1 MDENKNKMIKH
12 NTKHLILCEGID
24 EKLFFMWY
32 LDYFKKQPMYTK
44 FNDIQLEDIGGNED
58 IKKQL
63 GLWKLVSGFE
73 QLKTIGI
80 IRDAEKDADAA
91 IRSINQCF
99 TDNEFVAPDAPFV
112 LKKNDNAS
120 NTIYGVLPGF
130 DENGVLQNGTL
141 EDLCLQILKDEQ
153 SESKM
158 DMIQGYLKEL
168 QTKFNYQIHHIHKS
182 KLHTYFA
189 SDDRYIGSKIGQA
202 AKIGAF
208 DFESKSLAPF
218 RRMFESLTD

>member
-1 MDENKNKMIKH
+1 MKKENKKIQPNI
-12 NTKHLILCEGID
+12 KHLILCEGND
-24 EKLFFMWY
+24 EKWFFIWY
-32 LDYFKKQPMYTK
+32 LEYLIKNGHSELDC
-44 FNDIQLEDIGGNED
+44 IQIEDIGGNED

-63 GLWKLVSGFE
+63 GLWKLSPGFE

-91 IRSINQCF
+91 VRSINQCF
-99 TDNEFVAPDAPFV
+99 SDNGLIVPDAPFSLSV
-112 LKKNDNAS
+112 SSDGP
-120 NTIYGVLPGF
+120 NTIYGILPGF
-130 DENGVLQNGTL
+130 VENGELKNGTL
-141 EDLCLQILKDEQ
+141 EDLCLQILIDKQ

-158 DMIQGYLKEL
+158 DMIQEYLKEL
-168 QTKFNYQIHHIHKS
+168 QTTFDYKIHHIHKS

-189 SDDRYIGSKIGQA
+189 SDDKYIGSKIGEA

-208 DFESKSLAPF
+208 DFESPCLAPF

>member
-1 MDENKNKMIKH
+1 MKKENKKIQPNI
-12 NTKHLILCEGID
+12 KHLILCEGID
-24 EKLFFMWY
+24 EKFFFMWY
-32 LDYFKKQPMYTK
+32 LDYLKKQPMYTK
-44 FNDIQLEDIGGNED
+44 FNEIQLEDIGGNED

-63 GLWKLVSGFE
+63 GLWTLVSGFE
-73 QLKTIGI
+73 QLQTIGI
-80 IRDAEKDADAA
+80 IRDAETSADSAV
-91 IRSINQCF
+91 RSIEQCF
-99 TDNEFVAPDAPFV
+99 TDNGLTVPDAPFSLGV
-112 LKKNDNAS
+112 SSDGP

-141 EDLCLQILKDEQ
+141 EDLCLQILIDKQ

-158 DMIQGYLKEL
+158 DMIQEYLKEL
-168 QTKFNYQIHHIHKS
+168 QTKFDYKIHHIHKS

-189 SDDRYIGSKIGQA
+189 SDDKYIGSKIGEA

-208 DFESKSLAPF
+208 DFESPCLAPF